1 MKKQTDKTKTDFD
14 ITKFKFLRDLLL
26 IKAIRPEGTRGLVDI
41 HQYEDKP
48 EFGIVISIGDE
59 VKDIKVG
66 DTVRFG
72 KYSTE
77 NIRTKGQDYFIVHSE
92 DLSAVLKWKN

>member
-1 MKKQTDKTKTDFD
+1 MKTKTKQTKIEFD

-26 IKAIRPEGTRGLVDI
+26 IKAIRPEGTNGLVDP
-41 HQYEDKP
+41 HSYEDKP
-48 EFGIVISIGDE
+48 EFGTVIAVGDE

-66 DTVRFG
+66 DVVRFG

-92 DLSAVLKWKN
+92 DLSAVLK